1 VNARVLVVGLIAIAV
16 LTVAGSL
23 YFRSTVTPFEKS
35 FSSVLSPDGRYK
47 AVRFVVTRRSA
58 PAYCDASVSIYLAA
72 YPDSF
77 AETEKSYVVYAAPC
91 PTPADPAN
99 LPEVQWLGNDAV
111 QIGYTPGPP
120 ATDASKLRRR
130 VVDASRA
137 VKVSY
142 VERTAKTP

>member
-1 VNARVLVVGLIAIAV
+1 MNARALVAGLIAISI
-16 LTVAGSL
+16 LTIAASI
-23 YFRSTVTPFEKS
+23 YFRSTVAPFDKT
-35 FSSVLSPDGRYK
+35 FSSALSPDGRFK
-47 AVRFVVTRRSA
+47 AVRLVVSRQTPPS
-58 PAYCDASVSIYLAA
+58 YCEASVSIYLAA

-99 LPEVQWLGNDAV
+99 LPSLQWLASDAV
-111 QIGYTPGPP
+111 QITYKPGPP
-120 ATDASKLRRR
+120 ATDATKLRRR

-142 VERTAKTP
+142 VEK